1 MGKELQPLRQ
11 RDIQLRDDMIEE
23 LTKKLEEQKKQKADL
38 EEQAKDL
45 VKLSMA
51 FKDALARCVFS
62 HSMLEKDKQDSKK
75 LKADNDASWE
85 EFRQKIA
92 RLF

>member
-1 MGKELQPLRQ
+1 
-11 RDIQLRDDMIEE
+11 MIEE

-38 EEQAKDL
+38 EEQANDL

-51 FKDALARCVFS
+51 FKDALARCVLS